1 VDSII
6 RRKASSY
13 VSVLLILCSSILLTT
28 ISIPDTAS
36 SNTSHDPILIDGDLN
51 LTSENGVVSGSGT
64 PSDPFVIEG
73 WSIVSQDEPA
83 LIIVNTSASIIV
95 RGITLQGGGLEG
107 HGILLKNCTNIT
119 LTESTVT
126 GFENGIVISGS
137 SFVSVAECNA
147 SDNAEIGVY
156 VTGYVGASGRGYV
169 STDIE
174 IADNL
179 ICRNGWS
186 GIFFGSGGRLRA
198 EGNMLIDNKVGINLH
213 DVVIVELKNN
223 HVLNNDPLREVEDGI
238 SAACSDTITI
248 AGNTVM
254 CVENET
260 GRRGI
265 GIAIALAMGGGSNMV
280 VDSNTVAGFERGVS
294 SSVYNA
300 RIRYNLIANNSIG
313 LSIMPRG
320 IEVYGNNLI
329 DNDVQARSIDA
340 PEETYWNASYPV
352 GGNFWSDYS
361 GNDELSG
368 PAQNLPTS
376 DGVGDTPYSIDNT
389 TTDAYPLMT
398 QVDIESPPQPWPE
411 SVPRATFSALPES
424 GTVSTI
430 FEFNASSSTD
440 AEDESEL
447 LEIRWDWEGDGIW
460 DTAWTNQKIVN
471 HTFVSP
477 GEYNVTLEVRD
488 SSGNLGSAYKTILVL
503 ENDTLSSL
511 GVLIIVSAS
520 VVIIVM
526 LVAFFMV
533 LRRRLRATP

>member
-1 VDSII
+1 
-6 RRKASSY
+6 
-13 VSVLLILCSSILLTT
+13 
-28 ISIPDTAS
+28 
-36 SNTSHDPILIDGDLN
+36 
-51 LTSENGVVSGSGT
+51 
-64 PSDPFVIEG
+64 
-73 WSIVSQDEPA
+73 
-83 LIIVNTSASIIV
+83 
-95 RGITLQGGGLEG
+95 
-107 HGILLKNCTNIT
+107 
-119 LTESTVT
+119 
-126 GFENGIVISGS
+126 
-137 SFVSVAECNA
+137 
-147 SDNAEIGVY
+147 
-156 VTGYVGASGRGYV
+156 
-169 STDIE
+169 
-174 IADNL
+174 
-179 ICRNGWS
+179 
-186 GIFFGSGGRLRA
+186 
-198 EGNMLIDNKVGINLH
+198 
-213 DVVIVELKNN
+213 
-223 HVLNNDPLREVEDGI
+223 
-238 SAACSDTITI
+238 
-248 AGNTVM
+248 
-254 CVENET
+254 
-260 GRRGI
+260 
-265 GIAIALAMGGGSNMV
+265 MV
-280 VDSNTVAGFERGVS
+280 VDTNTVAGFERGVS
-294 SSVYNA
+294 SSIYNA
-300 RIRYNLIANNSIG
+300 RIRYNLITDNSIG
-313 LSIMPRG
+313 LSMTPRG
-320 IEVYGNNLI
+320 LEVYGNNLI
-329 DNDVQARSIDA
+329 GNDVQARSIDA